1 MVFWSKKDNAECDE
15 ESRNEGEFL
24 FVGKSILWGLG

>member
-15 ESRNEGEFL
+15 ESENENKFL
-24 FVGKSILWGLG
+24 LVEKIFYVF